1 MSKFKIKESYL
12 LLLIVLG
19 LVSLGVY
26 TTYALFTAST
36 TINDVVGITATL
48 DINKSLTEY
57 EIVVVEP
64 NETKLIELNVV
75 NSYNDSVYYGA
86 WYQIASGNSD
96 DIQIGLYTEK
106 NNNPS
111 SGALRANSSVTLLAG
126 IKNNSNSKIIVY
138 IGVKGSLEQDL
149 KLGNNRKILPNNFS
163 PILLVTPEELEKHK
177 TTDGDVFNKTYSCTN
192 AKVEETLPADTY
204 VLQVWGAQG
213 GNYNTTYIG
222 GKGGYSEGTLTLSAS
237 TKVYVYVGCQGS
249 TYNST
254 TGGTSAGG
262 FNGGGSAVTV
272 SYSGTTSYVTGGGG
286 ATDIRIGEDSL
297 YARVIV
303 AGGGSGSSNNNSGY
317 YGGGTS
323 AGYGTAGY
331 GATTTSAGTNGSFGT
346 GASANPSSTN
356 YKYAS
361 PGGGGGWYGG
371 GSSGTNRSDST
382 NYRTYTGGGSGYVYT
397 SSTASNYPT
406 GNKLNS
412 SYYLTDATTYAG
424 NSSFSSITAGKE
436 TGHSGNGYAKIA
448 NLVKYNIPVVN
459 GLTDL
464 EVNIGKDTYDLLAGV
479 SVTCGSTGISCTLN
493 GPEITDLSTLPIG
506 DNTIYYIVEESNG
519 NKYKYPRKVTISKSW
534 EYTSSGTRQLT
545 LGRGEYKLEVY
556 GASGETASRIS
567 GGKGGY
573 SVGTLALSE
582 STNIYVHVGNVGAS
596 KGYYDRYSDGDEN
609 EKGAGGGSSD
619 IRIQQDSLY
628 ARVIVAGGGEG
639 GLYQK
644 NYSSY
649 PGAYA
654 RGYDNRG
661 YSFGNGEAN
670 YGCGGGWYGGSH
682 ASGLTYTGQ
691 SAGSGYAYSESTASA
706 YPSGCLLNSSYYL
719 IDSAVYSGDTS
730 TWPSTRT
737 KVSSTSNG
745 VVVITQTRAYIDSE
759 KPIIYGLD
767 ETTINRGGNYNAE
780 LMAGVTIACATGD
793 TSCSI
798 EGTDIEDIFAMPL
811 GKNTINYIAKDGTGN
826 TYEYSRIINIYE
838 EDYYTTSGTYTFDLR
853 KGTYKLEVYGASGE
867 TVSGISG
874 GNGGYSIGTLTLNE
888 ITDIYIHVGNVGA
901 SKGYYDRY
909 SDGDE
914 NEKGAGGGS
923 SDIRI
928 QQDSLYAR
936 VIVAGG
942 GEGGL
947 YQKNY
952 SSYPGAYARGYDN
965 RGYSFGNGEANYGCG
980 GGWYGGSHAS
990 GLTYTGQSA
999 GSGYAYSESTAS
1011 AYPSGCL
1018 LNSSYYLIDS
1028 AVYSGDTSTWPS
1040 TRTKVSSTSNGAVII
1055 TKLSD

>member
-1 MSKFKIKESYL
+1 MKTIKESYL

-26 TTYALFTAST
+26 TTYAMFTAST

-48 DINKSLTEY
+48 DIDKSLTEY

-75 NSYNDSVYYGA
+75 NSYNDSIYYGA
-86 WYQIASGNSD
+86 WYQVVQGNSD

-106 NNNPS
+106 NSNPS

-149 KLGNNRKILPNNFS
+149 KLGNNKKILPNNFS

-323 AGYGTAGY
+323 AGYGIAGY
-331 GATTTSAGTNGSFGT
+331 GATTTSAGTNGLFGT

-424 NSSFSSITAGKE
+424 NSSFSSITDGKE

-479 SVTCGSTGISCTLN
+479 SVTCSSTGISCTLN
-493 GPEITDLSTLPIG
+493 GPETTDLSPLPIG

-534 EYTSSGTRQLT
+534 EYTSSGTQQLT
-545 LGRGEYKLEVY
+545 LERGEYKLEVY
-556 GASGETASRIS
+556 GASGENADGYL
-567 GGKGGY
+567 GGIGGY
-573 SVGTLALSE
+573 SVGTISLSE
-582 STNIYVHVGNVGAS
+582 DTNIYIHIGNVGAGSRIIS
-596 KGYYDRYSDGDEN
+596 KEDDGWVRH
-609 EKGAGGGSSD
+609 GAGGGSSD
-619 IRIQQDSLY
+619 IRIKEDSLY
-628 ARVIVAGGGEG
+628 ARVIVAGGG
-639 GLYQK
+639 
-644 NYSSY
+644 N
-649 PGAYA
+649 GAISQPADFGSWNGANA
-654 RGYDNRG
+654 RGYDNTG
-661 YSFGNGEAN
+661 NSFGNGSTS
-670 YGCGGGWYGGSH
+670 CGGGWYGGG
-682 ASGLTYTGQ
+682 SG
-691 SAGSGYAYSESTASA
+691 GSGYAYSESTASA
-706 YPSGCLLNSSYYL
+706 YPSGCLLDGRYYL
-719 IDSAVYSGDTS
+719 VNSAVYSGDTS

-745 VVVITQTRAYIDSE
+745 AVIITQTREYKDTDI
-759 KPIIYGLD
+759 PILYGLE
-767 ETTINRGGNYNAE
+767 ETSINRGGNYEAE
-780 LMAGVTIACATGD
+780 LMAGISIACATGD

-798 EGTDIEDIFAMPL
+798 EGTDIEDIFSLPL
-811 GKNTINYIAKDGTGN
+811 GSNTINYLAKDGKGN
-826 TYEYSRIINIYE
+826 IHKYPRTINIYE
-838 EDYYTTSGTYTFDLR
+838 RREYTTSNTLQISLN
-853 KGTYKLEVYGASGE
+853 KGKYKLEVYGASGE
-867 TVSGISG
+867 NADGYLGGI
-874 GNGGYSIGTLTLNE
+874 GGYSVGTISLSEVTN
-888 ITDIYIHVGNVGA
+888 IYVHIGNVGA
-901 SKGYYDRY
+901 GNRIIAKED
-909 SDGDE
+909 DGWVRH
-914 NEKGAGGGS
+914 GAGGGS

-928 QQDSLYAR
+928 KEDSLYAR

-942 GEGGL
+942 G
-947 YQKNY
+947 N
-952 SSYPGAYARGYDN
+952 GAISQPADFGSWNGANARGYDN
-965 RGYSFGNGEANYGCG
+965 TGNSFGNGSTSCG
-980 GGWYGGSHAS
+980 GGWYGG
-990 GLTYTGQSA
+990 GNG